1 MQIVLWNLHQQQ
13 VNSLDHY
20 LKKNQVKIRFE
31 MSRNHSD
38 LACRRTM
45 PMESDFQADH
55 GNNILFE
62 QYIVLYCAQY
72 IVLLTLT
79 ITIYCIVEFY
89 NNNILYC

>member
-13 VNSLDHY
+13 VNSLEHY

-45 PMESDFQADH
+45 SMESDFQEVYGPKKILRCDH
-55 GNNILFE
+55 RTARGKRN
-62 QYIVLYCAQY
+62 VLRKTPRLV
-72 IVLLTLT
+72 VLRS
-79 ITIYCIVEFY
+79 
-89 NNNILYC
+89 